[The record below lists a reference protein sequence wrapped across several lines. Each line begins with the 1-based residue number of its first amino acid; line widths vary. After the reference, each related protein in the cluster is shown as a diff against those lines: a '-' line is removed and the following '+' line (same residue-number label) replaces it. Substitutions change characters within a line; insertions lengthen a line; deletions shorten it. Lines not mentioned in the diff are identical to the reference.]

1 MAATGMRRKNVAS
14 LRIGTRRSALALWQA
29 HFVRNEL
36 LRRNPHLEVELVP
49 IVTEGDRRLE
59 VALSTIGGKGLFTKE
74 LEQALLAR
82 HIDLAVHSMKD
93 VTTLLPDGLHVGT
106 VLERGEARDA
116 FVSDRYPDLGAMPPG
131 ATVGTSSLRRRSQ
144 IRSRWPHLT
153 VVPIR
158 GNVES
163 RLARLA
169 GAPPVDAVIL
179 AAAGL
184 IRLGLESRITRM
196 LTLNES
202 LPCVGQGAIG
212 IEYRLHDAEV
222 HECVSVLH
230 HEPTALC
237 VGAERAMNAVL
248 EGGCQ
253 VPIGGYAEIKDG
265 SLRLRGLVG
274 DPDGTEIVRAQS
286 EGSSGR
292 FVEIGQQVGQDLL
305 RGGAS
310 AILKRLADHG

>member
-1 MAATGMRRKNVAS
+1 MRRKNVAT
-14 LRIGTRRSALALWQA
+14 LRIGTRKSALALWQA
-29 HFVRNEL
+29 RFVRDEL
-36 LRRNPHLEVELVP
+36 LRTDPHLEIELVP

-74 LEQALLAR
+74 LEQALLAQ

-93 VTTLLPDGLHVGT
+93 VTTLLPEGLHIGAI
-106 VLERGEARDA
+106 LERGETCDA
-116 FVSDRYPDLGAMPPG
+116 FVSDRYPDLDAMPKG
-131 ATVGTSSLRRRSQ
+131 ASVGTSSLRRRSQ
-144 IRSRWPHLT
+144 IRNRWPHLA

-163 RLARLA
+163 RLARLT
-169 GAPPVDAVIL
+169 GTPPIDAVIL
-179 AAAGL
+179 AGAGL
-184 IRLGLESRITRM
+184 IRLGQKSRITRM

-212 IEYRLHDAEV
+212 IECRLHDAKV
-222 HECVSVLH
+222 HECVSALH

-253 VPIGGYAEIKDG
+253 VPVGGYAEIKDG
-265 SLRLRGLVG
+265 SLRLSGLVG
-274 DPDGTEIVRAQS
+274 DPEGAEIVRAQS
-286 EGSSGR
+286 EGSSDR
-292 FVEIGQQVGQDLL
+292 FLEIGHQVGHDLL
-305 RGGAS
+305 QRGAS
-310 AILKRLADHG
+310 AILKRLAGHG